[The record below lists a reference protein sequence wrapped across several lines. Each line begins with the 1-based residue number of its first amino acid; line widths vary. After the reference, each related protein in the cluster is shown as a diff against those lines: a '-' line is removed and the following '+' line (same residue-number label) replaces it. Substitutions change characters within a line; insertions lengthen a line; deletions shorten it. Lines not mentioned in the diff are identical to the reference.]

1 MRCLHSTC
9 TSRTKWND
17 QNIVLG
23 REHLSQFPPKLLH
36 LGLVEPAPKDRILNA
51 FACALHDL
59 VSPSPAGWF
68 TDIVT
73 DKPPLGIRH
82 GRYAPDSDTIIGYG
96 FRSFRRLPE
105 SHSRK
110 QAWFTGPFFFEE
122 SRLKLDGSGIGE
134 GIVYDRVFPLFV
146 QSCFKKADGF
156 FAARV

>member
-17 QNIVLG
+17 QNIVVG
-23 REHLSQFPPKLLH
+23 REHLSQFPPELLH
-36 LGLVEPAPKDRILNA
+36 LGLIEPAPKDRILNA
-51 FACALHDL
+51 FACAFQDL
-59 VSPSPAGWF
+59 VSASPASWF

-73 DKPPLGIRH
+73 DKPPLGIGH
-82 GRYAPDSDTIIGYG
+82 GRDAPDSAFIIGYV

-105 SHSRK
+105 SHPRK

-122 SRLKLDGSGIGE
+122 SCFKLDGSGIGK

-156 FAARV
+156 FTS